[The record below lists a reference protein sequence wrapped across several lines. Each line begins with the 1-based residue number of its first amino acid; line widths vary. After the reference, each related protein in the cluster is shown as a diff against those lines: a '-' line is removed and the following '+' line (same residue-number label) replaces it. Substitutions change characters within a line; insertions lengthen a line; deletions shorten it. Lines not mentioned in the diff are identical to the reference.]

1 MSVLPLFLTGLG
13 YGEKT
18 FKDRLIRDLI
28 LIGIGVPLCVVTS
41 VHY

>member
-1 MSVLPLFLTGLG
+1 MSVLPLFLAGLS

-28 LIGIGVPLCVVTS
+28 LI
-41 VHY
+41 